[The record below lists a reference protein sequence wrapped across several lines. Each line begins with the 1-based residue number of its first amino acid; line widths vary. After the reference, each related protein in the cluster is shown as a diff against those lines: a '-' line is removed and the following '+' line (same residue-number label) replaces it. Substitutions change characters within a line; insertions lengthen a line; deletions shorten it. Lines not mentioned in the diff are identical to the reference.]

1 VSKPPQI
8 AADPLWFPDA
18 HDANSHALRLS
29 RISRKALV
37 EEAFLDDR
45 WDRSGA
51 AQAAHPVSDFAS
63 LVAPKRAPRFIWH
76 TAFCGSTLLARCLD
90 KPGSNL
96 SLREPAV
103 LMSLAN
109 MKRTQGAEALQR
121 ELGPVLALLAR
132 PFVRREHVT
141 IKPTNTV
148 NNLIGDVAALL
159 PDARH
164 LLLYSELR
172 AFLLSIAKKGEPGRA
187 FARQL
192 FTIFA
197 MDGHPI
203 ARTQPRELLKL
214 TDLQIA
220 ALVWHMQVASFLEAA
235 RTHGP
240 EHVASLDGDRFLHA
254 PEPAL
259 IAVDD
264 FLGLGLGG
272 EHARQMAS
280 GPIFAR
286 DSKDQAQ
293 AYSAERRAA
302 EAEQAAAAL
311 GPALDAVIQW
321 SYGLFPASPRAGGMP
336 HPVLAN

>member
-1 VSKPPQI
+1 MSKAPQI
-8 AADPLWFPDA
+8 AADPAWFPYA
-18 HDANSHALRLS
+18 HDAGSHTLRLS
-29 RISRKALV
+29 RVSRKALV

-45 WDRSGA
+45 WDRSA
-51 AQAAHPVSDFAS
+51 AQQAAHPVSDFAG
-63 LVAPKRAPRFIWH
+63 LALPKRAPCFIWH

-90 KPGSNL
+90 KPGTNL

-109 MKRTQGAEALQR
+109 MKRTQGAEALGR
-121 ELGPVLALLAR
+121 ELGPVLALLSR

-148 NNLIGDVAALL
+148 NNLAGDVSRLL
-159 PDARH
+159 PQARH
-164 LLLYSELR
+164 LLLYSDLR

-197 MDGHPI
+197 MDGHAI
-203 ARTQPRELLKL
+203 AQTAPRELLKL

-220 ALVWHMQVASFLEAA
+220 ALVWHMQLASLLEAA
-235 RTHGP
+235 RAVGADRF
-240 EHVASLDGDRFLHA
+240 ASLDGDSFLQT

-264 FLGLGLGG
+264 FFGLGLGAD
-272 EHARQMAS
+272 HAKAVAD
-280 GPIFAR
+280 GPLFGR
-286 DSKDQAQ
+286 DSKDPTQ
-293 AYSAERRAA
+293 AYSAARRAE
-302 EAEQAAAAL
+302 EAQQTAAMI
-311 GPALDAVIQW
+311 GPSLDAIIEW
-321 SYGLFPASPRAGGMP
+321 SYGLFPSSPRPGAMP
-336 HPVLAN
+336 HPLLAN

>member
-18 HDANSHALRLS
+18 HDANSHTLRLS
-29 RISRKALV
+29 RISRKALA

-45 WDRSGA
+45 WDRAGA
-51 AQAAHPVSDFAS
+51 AQAAHPVSDFAG
-63 LVAPKRAPRFIWH
+63 LAAPKRAPRFIWH

-90 KPGSNL
+90 KPGTNL

-109 MKRTQGAEALQR
+109 MKRTQGREALQR

-148 NNLIGDVAALL
+148 NNLIADVAALL

-164 LLLYSELR
+164 LLLYSDLR

-203 ARTQPRELLKL
+203 AQTQPRELLKL
-214 TDLQIA
+214 SDLQIA
-220 ALVWHMQVASFLEAA
+220 ALVWHMQIASFLDAA
-235 RTHGP
+235 RSGGP
-240 EHVASLDGDRFLHA
+240 EHFASLDGDRFLHA

-259 IAVDD
+259 IAVDNFLD
-264 FLGLGLGG
+264 LGLGAEQAHL
-272 EHARQMAS
+272 MAS
-280 GPIFAR
+280 GPMFER
-286 DSKDQAQ
+286 DSKDPSQT
-293 AYSAERRAA
+293 YSAERRAE
-302 EAEQAAAAL
+302 EAERTAASI
-311 GPALDAVIQW
+311 GPALDAIIEW
-321 SYGLFPASPRAGGMP
+321 SYGLFPASPRAAGMP
-336 HPVLAN
+336 HPLLAN

>member
-1 VSKPPQI
+1 MSKPPQI

-18 HDANSHALRLS
+18 HDANSHTVRLS
-29 RISRKALV
+29 RVSRKALA

-45 WDRSGA
+45 WDRAGA
-51 AQAAHPVSDFAS
+51 AQMAHPVSDFAS

-96 SLREPAV
+96 SLKEPDV

-109 MKRTQGAEALQR
+109 MKRTQGPQALQR

-132 PFVRREHVT
+132 PFVRREQVT
-141 IKPTNTV
+141 IKPSNTV
-148 NNLIGDVAALL
+148 NNLMGDVVALL

-164 LLLYSELR
+164 LLLYSDLR
-172 AFLLSIAKKGEPGRA
+172 AFLLSITKKGEPGRA

-203 ARTQPRELLKL
+203 AQTPPRELLKL

-220 ALVWHMQVASFLEAA
+220 ALVWHMQVASLLAA
-235 RTHGP
+235 SRNGGAGQI
-240 EHVASLDGDRFLHA
+240 ASLDGDRFLHA

-259 IAVDD
+259 NAVDA
-264 FLGLGLGG
+264 FLGLGLG
-272 EHARQMAS
+272 ADQIRLIVS
-280 GPIFAR
+280 GPIFGR
-286 DSKDQAQ
+286 DSKDPAK
-293 AYSAERRAA
+293 AYSAEHRAR
-302 EAEQAAAAL
+302 EAEQTAAAI
-311 GPALDAVIQW
+311 GPALDATIEW

-336 HPVLAN
+336 HPLLAN